1 MRKTILFAAAMAAV
15 SLPAM
20 VQAADEKAGAK
31 KEIPGNTAE
40 DVQRGV
46 EIIRLFN
53 GALASDKLSKEQKG
67 ALIACLYN
75 NPVRTISLA
84 TGKVFAENAKLD
96 ASKPGEVFGV
106 AAAVCQMP
114 KEAAPAA
121 SKSDSTQ
128 GR

>member
-1 MRKTILFAAAMAAV
+1 MRKMILFAAAMAAV
-15 SLPAM
+15 SVPVM
-20 VQAADEKAGAK
+20 VQAADEKTDTK
-31 KEIPGNTAE
+31 KEIPGNTVE
-40 DVQRGV
+40 DLQRGA

-67 ALIACLYN
+67 ALIVCLYN

-84 TGKVFAENAKLD
+84 TGKVFAENGKLD

-114 KEAAPAA
+114 KGEAPAA